1 MPTLEPNLA
10 RGRALQLRPSDYSDH
25 LAQVMQDFANQLK
38 LTRYSFFLQDY
49 VGPIGFRMANAY
61 PEMIDAIVF
70 QNANAMA
77 KTCPAPRFT
86 FSMRDTL
93 RSIKELTKSLAS
105 RKTSSIGRSGEFKG
119 AWSDVGFTIYVVR
132 FLRTFA
138 CDRQYVACAGTRPL
152 CTDCRTSNCYTTDVD
167 GSSLCRRKRGHR
179 NRYSRNGANT

>member
-1 MPTLEPNLA
+1 MKEFPGCTYCQPQVVSIGLTEKAAKEQGLAFKVGKFPFTASGKALAAGEPE
-10 RGRALQLRPSDYSDH
+10 
-25 LAQVMQDFANQLK
+25 DF
-38 LTRYSFFLQDY
+38 
-49 VGPIGFRMANAY
+49 V
-61 PEMIDAIVF
+61 
-70 QNANAMA
+70 
-77 KTCPAPRFT
+77 
-86 FSMRDTL
+86 
-93 RSIKELTKSLAS
+93 KSLAS

-138 CDRQYVACAGTRPL
+138 CDRQYVACAGTRLL